1 MQRPASLQDLILY
14 GATVRFCFGGRN
26 RFAGEG
32 GVESFAD
39 IVGGG
44 GTIGCVGRANA
55 IDRAGVDNFTLW
67 IDDVHLR
74 GRFCFVELTDFTRGV
89 EKNGSWGG
97 IFIFGVGVGLGAGSV
112 ALFSGSGGDNGE
124 PDDPFRSVLFL
135 KFLHVVARIVFFDEG
150 AFGVKPLEDNKFA
163 RVGG

>member
-32 GVESFAD
+32 GVES
-39 IVGGG
+39 
-44 GTIGCVGRANA
+44 GTICCIGRADA
-55 IDRAGVDNFTLW
+55 VDRAGVDQFTLW

-97 IFIFGVGVGLGAGSV
+97 IFFFGVGVGLGAGSV

>member
-1 MQRPASLQDLILY
+1 MGD
-14 GATVRFCFGGRN
+14 G
-26 RFAGEG
+26 FAGEG

-44 GTIGCVGRANA
+44 GTVCCVSRADA
-55 IDRAGVDNFTLW
+55 VDRARVDQFTLW

-89 EKNGSWGG
+89 EEDGG
-97 IFIFGVGVGLGAGSV
+97 GRSIFIFGVGVGLGPCSV
-112 ALFSGSGGDNGE
+112 TLLSRGGGDNGE
-124 PDDPFRSVLFL
+124 PDDPFRSVFFL
-135 KFLHVVARIVFFDEG
+135 QLLHVAGGVVLLYEG

>member
-14 GATVRFCFGGRN
+14 GATVRFCFWMGDG
-26 RFAGEG
+26 FACEG
-32 GVESFAD
+32 GVKGFAD
-39 IVGGG
+39 VVGCFVAIGGVGGFD
-44 GTIGCVGRANA
+44 V
-55 IDRAGVDNFTLW
+55 IDSARVDKFTLW

-74 GRFCFVELTDFTRGV
+74 GRFCLVELTDFTRGV
-89 EKNGSWGG
+89 EEDGG
-97 IFIFGVGVGLGAGSV
+97 GRSIFIFGVGVGLGPCSV
-112 ALFSGSGGDNGE
+112 TLLSRGGGDNGE

-135 KFLHVVARIVFFDEG
+135 KFLHVVARVVFFDEG